1 MNIGFLFGAGAEVG
15 YGLPSGGKFALD
27 IFRYDSSESK
37 KKFKA
42 MRDEIDKT
50 TKYASSW
57 LPNDYSNN
65 NISSYG
71 KKVFET
77 IIRDTIEHN
86 RDSIIAKLNKFDEFA
101 NVEIKNLDKQENI
114 SVMTVLKKLLG
125 KEIDDSNMKQV
136 ISFVDVFQDGNKIFE
151 NNYFSAVL
159 EIYKNKDLLS
169 NEIRIELGKII
180 ISILQLQIG
189 ALSENLTRKIND
201 SLFAKKDD
209 EIDIFDD
216 LGEIIQL
223 NYQSS
228 GLAGIEY
235 LLEKRKADI
244 ATDEGIV
251 LRFAQ
256 CIIESIYASVLDYKS
271 LIDSNWHY
279 LYCPSHEWAK
289 FCKINIFLLTVHE
302 YILNQSEEI
311 NLTSKKGYYD
321 DLKNALDKKQ
331 FEISAIAT
339 TNYNTFISELTNSDV
354 IYMNGST
361 DKWYDPY
368 LNKMGTYDEL
378 IHEENHFLVPLMFTQ
393 SGTKPM
399 TSIKMAM
406 EYVDTYKK
414 WKDSSLIV
422 VIGFGFNADDEHIN
436 GIIRTL
442 VDTDNKKLIVIKPKS
457 SNSNDRIEQEIAN
470 KLKVRNKVNIKV
482 IQVDENRRSNDKI
495 WTDIVFNTQRTDL
508 SAL

>member
-1 MNIGFLFGAGAEVG
+1 MKIGFLFGAGAEVG

-27 IFRYDSSESK
+27 IFRHDSSASK
-37 KKFKA
+37 EKFKE
-42 MRDEIDKT
+42 MRDSIDRT

-86 RDSIIAKLNKFDEFA
+86 RDSIITKLNDFDKFA
-101 NVEIKNLDKQENI
+101 NAESENLEKYEHI
-114 SVMTVLKKLLG
+114 SVLKALEKLLG
-125 KEIDDSNMKQV
+125 KTIDNSNMNQV
-136 ISFVDVFQDGNKIFE
+136 ISFVDVFKDGNKIFE
-151 NNYFSAVL
+151 NNYFSALL
-159 EIYKNKDLLS
+159 EIYKNKELLS
-169 NEIRIELGKII
+169 SSIRMELGKII
-180 ISILQLQIG
+180 IAILQLQIG

-201 SLFAKKDD
+201 SPFAKKDD

-228 GLAGIEY
+228 GLSGIEY
-235 LLEKRKADI
+235 LLEKRKADTT
-244 ATDEGIV
+244 TDEGVV

-271 LIDSNWHY
+271 LIDSNRHY

-289 FCKINIFLLTVHE
+289 FCKISIFLLTVRE
-302 YILNQSEEI
+302 YILKQSEGI
-311 NLTSKKGYYD
+311 DFVAKKGYYN
-321 DLKNALDKKQ
+321 DLKEALDKGQ
-331 FEISAIAT
+331 IEISAIAT
-339 TNYNTFISELTNSDV
+339 TNYNTFISDVTKSDV

-368 LNKMGTYDEL
+368 LNKMGTFEELNDE
-378 IHEENHFLVPLMFTQ
+378 EEHFLVPLMFTQ

-414 WKDSSLIV
+414 WKDSDTIV

-442 VDTDNKKLIVIKPKS
+442 VDTDNKRLVVIRPQSTS
-457 SNSNDRIEQEIAN
+457 SNDSIEKEIAT
-470 KLKVRNKVNIKV
+470 KLKVRKKDNIEV
-482 IQVDENRRSNDKI
+482 IQVDENRMSNNKI
-495 WTDIVFNTQRTDL
+495 WTDIVIE
-508 SAL
+508 

>member
-1 MNIGFLFGAGAEVG
+1 MKIGFLFGAGAEVG

-27 IFRYDSSESK
+27 IFRHDSSESK
-37 KKFKA
+37 KKFRA
-42 MRDEIDKT
+42 MRDNIDKT

-86 RDSIIAKLNKFDEFA
+86 RYSIINKLNNFDEFA
-101 NVEIKNLDKQENI
+101 KAEIVNLEKHKNI
-114 SVMTVLKKLLG
+114 SVIEVFEKLLG
-125 KEIDDSNMKQV
+125 KSIDNSNMNQV
-136 ISFVDVFQDGNKIFE
+136 ISFVDVFKDGNKIFE
-151 NNYFSAVL
+151 NNYFSALL
-159 EIYKNKDLLS
+159 EIYKNKASLP

-180 ISILQLQIG
+180 IAILQLQIV
-189 ALSENLTRKIND
+189 ALSGNFTRKIND
-201 SLFAKKDD
+201 SPFAKKDD

-235 LLEKRKADI
+235 LLEKRKADTT
-244 ATDEGIV
+244 TDEGVV

-289 FCKINIFLLTVHE
+289 FCKISIFLLTVRE
-302 YILNQSEEI
+302 YILEQSKEI
-311 NLTSKKGYYD
+311 NFTSKQGYYN
-321 DLKNALDKKQ
+321 DLKYALDKGQ
-331 FEISAIAT
+331 IEISAIAT
-339 TNYNTFISELTNSDV
+339 TNYNTFISDITGSDV

-368 LNKMGTYDEL
+368 LNKMGTFEEL
-378 IHEENHFLVPLMFTQ
+378 NKEEEHFLVPLMFTQ

-414 WKDSSLIV
+414 WKDSALIV
-422 VIGFGFNADDEHIN
+422 IIGFGFNADDEHIN

-442 VDTDNKKLIVIKPKS
+442 VDTDNKNLVVISRQSKI
-457 SNSNDRIEQEIAN
+457 SNDSIEKEITN
-470 KLKVRNKVNIKV
+470 KLKIKKKDNIKV
-482 IQVDENRRSNDKI
+482 IQVDENRVSNDKI
-495 WTDIVFNTQRTDL
+495 WTDIVIE
-508 SAL
+508 

>member
-1 MNIGFLFGAGAEVG
+1 MKIGFLFGAGAEVG

-27 IFRYDSSESK
+27 IFRHDSSESK
-37 KKFKA
+37 KEFRA
-42 MRDEIDKT
+42 MRDNIDKT

-86 RDSIIAKLNKFDEFA
+86 RYSIINKLNNFDEFA
-101 NVEIKNLDKQENI
+101 KAEIVNLEKHENI
-114 SVMTVLKKLLG
+114 SVIEVFENLLG
-125 KEIDDSNMKQV
+125 KSIDNSNMNQV
-136 ISFVDVFQDGNKIFE
+136 ISFVDVFKDGNKIFE
-151 NNYFSAVL
+151 NNYFSALL
-159 EIYKNKDLLS
+159 EIYKNKALLS
-169 NEIRIELGKII
+169 NVIRIELGKII
-180 ISILQLQIG
+180 IAILQLQIG

-201 SLFAKKDD
+201 SPFAKKDD

-228 GLAGIEY
+228 GLSGIEY
-235 LLEKRKADI
+235 LLEKRKADTT
-244 ATDEGIV
+244 TDEGVV

-289 FCKINIFLLTVHE
+289 FCKISIFLLTVRE
-302 YILNQSEEI
+302 YILEQSKEI
-311 NLTSKKGYYD
+311 NFTSKQGYYN
-321 DLKNALDKKQ
+321 DLKYALDKGQ
-331 FEISAIAT
+331 IEISAIAT
-339 TNYNTFISELTNSDV
+339 TNYNTFISDITGSDV

-368 LNKMGTYDEL
+368 LNKMGTFEEL
-378 IHEENHFLVPLMFTQ
+378 NKEEEHFLVPLMFTQ

-414 WKDSSLIV
+414 WKDSALIV
-422 VIGFGFNADDEHIN
+422 IIGFGFNADDEHIN

-442 VDTDNKKLIVIKPKS
+442 VDTDNKKLVVISRQSKK
-457 SNSNDRIEQEIAN
+457 SNDSIEKEIAN
-470 KLKVRNKVNIKV
+470 KLKIKKKDNIKV
-482 IQVDENRRSNDKI
+482 IQVDENRVSNDKI
-495 WTDIVFNTQRTDL
+495 WTDIIIE
-508 SAL
+508 